1 MEKSGSMSKLKDGF
15 KETKANLKMSWKF
28 IKRQKKKLVIMT
40 VLSILLSI
48 ISVIVPVLSA
58 QLLLKLTNGLL
69 EELLAV
75 ALFIFLVE
83 TCRNITSYFLNKVT
97 QFYMIQTVTEV
108 QIEMFAETLK
118 IETEEID
125 KNSSGTFIDRIKN
138 DTQDIINIFSDLV
151 SYFVDFIS
159 NVGILIASFVI
170 SPYMFLYFV
179 VTSIII
185 AYINRKERNIYYEQS
200 KKYRTIRERS
210 TGLAAEFIR
219 GIRDVKL
226 LNGKDGI
233 LSQTKEELNKVN
245 KERITIEKTRWNF
258 RIVANTIRDFFD
270 VTFILLGI
278 FLVSNNLLSISS
290 FLILHMYRG
299 RIENL
304 LSFYNRLIDLIKNY
318 NLSAT
323 RVLEVLGDYFK
334 KEKDGGIC
342 LENVKGKIEFKNVTF
357 SYTDNVILKDI
368 NFIIMPGERIGFVGE
383 SGSGKST
390 IFNLITKLYHLKQGN
405 IYIDD
410 NDIHDI
416 SYESLRNSL
425 TLISQN
431 PYIFNFSILDNLK
444 ISNPS
449 VSFEEVVDACKK
461 AGIYDRIME
470 FEHGFETEVGEGG
483 VILSGGEK
491 QRLAIAR
498 GLIKKSNI
506 LLFDEATSALDN
518 IMQDQVQKA
527 IYGLDR
533 KKTIL
538 IIAHRLSTVVHCDR
552 IVVVDHGTIVGIGT
566 HQELLKR
573 CPKYQKLF
581 QYEEVE
587 NY

>member
-1 MEKSGSMSKLKDGF
+1 MSKLKDGL
-15 KETKANLKMSWKF
+15 KETKANLKMSWSF
-28 IKRQKKKLVIMT
+28 IKKQKSKLIVMSI
-40 VLSILLSI
+40 LSIFLSI

-69 EELLAV
+69 KQLLAV

-83 TCRNITSYFLNKVT
+83 TCRNVVSFFLNRLT
-97 QFYMIQTVTEV
+97 QSYMIQTVTEV
-108 QIEMFAETLK
+108 QIEMFSETLK

-159 NVGILIASFVI
+159 NVGILAASLII
-170 SPYMFLYFV
+170 SPYMFFYFI

-200 KKYRTIRERS
+200 KKYRKIRERS

-226 LNGKDGI
+226 LNGKNGI
-233 LSQTKEELNKVN
+233 LSQTKEELDKVN

-258 RIVANTIRDFFD
+258 RLIVNSIRDFFD

-278 FLVSNNLLSISS
+278 FLVSNNLLSISNL
-290 FLILHMYRG
+290 LILHMYRG

-304 LSFYNRLIDLIKNY
+304 LSFYNRLIDMIKSY

-323 RVLEVLGDYFK
+323 RVFEVLGDYFK
-334 KEKDGGIC
+334 KESNNGIR
-342 LENVKGKIEFKNVTF
+342 LENVEGKIEFKNVSF
-357 SYTDNVILKDI
+357 SYTDDLVLRDI
-368 NFIIMPGERIGFVGE
+368 NFTVMPGERVGFVGA

-390 IFNLITKLYHLKQGN
+390 IFNLITKLYRLEQGN
-405 IYIDD
+405 IYID
-410 NDIHDI
+410 NIDINNI

-431 PYIFNFSILDNLK
+431 PYIFNFSVLNNLK
-444 ISNPS
+444 ISNLNI
-449 VSFEEVVDACKK
+449 SFEEVVDSCKK
-461 AGIYDRIME
+461 AGIYNRIME
-470 FEHGFETEVGEGG
+470 LEHGFETEVGEGG

-491 QRLAIAR
+491 QRIAIAR

-518 IMQDQVQKA
+518 ITQDQVQKA

-533 KKTIL
+533 NKTIL

-552 IVVVDHGTIVGIGT
+552 IVVIDNGSIVDIGT
-566 HQELLKR
+566 HQELLER
-573 CPKYQKLF
+573 CSKYQELF